1 MNAARRNKLQ
11 EAVRLLDSA
20 SEIVDTVHDQE
31 SDCVDNY
38 PENLQGTDAYQNME
52 DAVDNLDDAMTS
64 IYEAKESIESAIG
77 V

>member
-11 EAVRLLDSA
+11 EAVKLLDLA

-31 SDCVDNY
+31 NDCVENY

-52 DAVDNLDDAMTS
+52 EAADYLADAMDQ
-64 IYEAKESIESAIG
+64 IEEAKGSIESAIG
-77 V
+77 M